1 MIVIILF
8 NILIVCRTGSL
19 IQYKYENFNL
29 IENNRKENGHNL
41 DKSGLI
47 EMNDGTII
55 SSSYK
60 SKINY

>member
-1 MIVIILF
+1 LLSYKF
-8 NILIVCRTGSL
+8 NILIGCRTGSL